1 MSVYLAEASKIES
14 AITCDVGESNR
25 VVKVTKFEHRHHRV
39 LDGSTESRIV
49 TARFCRAVSPI
60 RLDVI
65 ELRGLRD
72 CGHIYI
78 YTTRMLQCCTA
89 IHRVIPS
96 VTLLLSL

>member
-25 VVKVTKFEHRHHRV
+25 VVKVTKFEHRHQRV

-49 TARFCRAVSPI
+49 NVRLCRAVSPI

-65 ELRGLRD
+65 EL
-72 CGHIYI
+72 
-78 YTTRMLQCCTA
+78 T
-89 IHRVIPS
+89 V
-96 VTLLLSL
+96 